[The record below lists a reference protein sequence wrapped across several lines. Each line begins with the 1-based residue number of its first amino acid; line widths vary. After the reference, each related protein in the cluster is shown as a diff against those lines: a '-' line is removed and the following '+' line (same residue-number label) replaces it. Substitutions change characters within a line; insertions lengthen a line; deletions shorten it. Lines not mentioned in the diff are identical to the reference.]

1 MKQGYRLLLGVTFVL
16 KLHYDSNGNS
26 GNIMGSGYQCGF
38 IHNNKYQ
45 DKQCLYYRCWSQ
57 LLVVIVTIVVT
68 YKNGYKEYIVMTY
81 YNRNTLFEIDHTTTI
96 DANDHTCYYKIF
108 M

>member
-1 MKQGYRLLLGVTFVL
+1 MIQMVILVILWDLDISVVL
-16 KLHYDSNGNS
+16 YIII
-26 GNIMGSGYQCGF
+26 NIKISSVSIIDAGCNF
-38 IHNNKYQ
+38 
-45 DKQCLYYRCWSQ
+45 
-57 LLVVIVTIVVT
+57 LVVVVTIVVT